1 MLAGMGALFGYY
13 AAHDDDDAERA
24 VRRDDGGP
32 TGTGYDQFVV
42 KGMDPV
48 VELLPAEVLLTGRSA
63 EAVEADPR
71 HGGLIATA
79 GDGEVISVSL
89 TDAFRDSLAVSGPE
103 QLDPVA
109 RAWCGSDVFAAPPG
123 PEALAEFLDALAA
136 LARRAVA
143 HDRRLYG
150 WISP

>member
-1 MLAGMGALFGYY
+1 MGVLFGYY
-13 AAHDDDDAERA
+13 AAHDDDDAGRA

-32 TGTGYDQFVV
+32 AGTGYDQFVV

-71 HGGLIATA
+71 RGGLIATA
-79 GDGEVISVSL
+79 GDGEVFSVSL
-89 TDAFRDSLAVSGPE
+89 TEAFRDALADCGPQ
-103 QLDPVA
+103 QLGSVA
-109 RAWCGSDVFAAPPG
+109 RAWSGSDVFAVPPSAEG
-123 PEALAEFLDALAA
+123 LAEFLEALAA

-143 HDRRLYG
+143 HDRRLYC
-150 WISP
+150 WICP

>member
-1 MLAGMGALFGYY
+1 MGVLFGYY

-48 VELLPAEVLLTGRSA
+48 VELLPAEVLLTSRSA

-71 HGGLIATA
+71 HGGLIATV
-79 GDGEVISVSL
+79 GDGEVIAVSL
-89 TDAFRDSLAVSGPE
+89 TDTFRDSLADSGPE
-103 QLDPVA
+103 RLGSVA
-109 RAWCGSDVFAAPPG
+109 RAWSGSDVFATPPD
-123 PEALAEFLDALAA
+123 PEGLTGFLDSLSA

-143 HDRRLYG
+143 LDRRLYC
-150 WISP
+150 WICP